1 MINEVIY
8 EDGKPVFVRFYAVAV
23 SDYGSDGCQPTHREE
38 CPLEGT
44 VACVSRSGD
53 SICGGY
59 YGHAGP
65 HVVKCREQRKTNG

>member
-1 MINEVIY
+1 MIDEVIY
-8 EDGKPVFVRFYAVAV
+8 EDDRPVFVRFYAVAV
-23 SDYGSDGCQPTHREE
+23 SAYGDEGCTPTHREE
-38 CPLEGT
+38 CPLDGN

-65 HVVKCREQRKTNG
+65 HVVKCREQRDPNV